1 MKTQNELIGR
11 ILAIT
16 MEIESELQHESYA
29 RIGILLI
36 EREEVIQQLFSQS
49 KQTEQPDAGTMAML
63 REVLDK
69 DQTNRHVIL
78 HALTE
83 IKRTLNQVDKVRE
96 YTVA

>member
-16 MEIESELQHESYA
+16 MEIEKELQQESYS
-29 RIGILLI
+29 RIGVLLI
-36 EREEVIQQLFSQS
+36 EREEAIQQLFSQFDQQ
-49 KQTEQPDAGTMAML
+49 KQPEDATMIML

-69 DQTNRHVIL
+69 DQANRHVIQ

-83 IKRTLNQVDKVRE
+83 IRRTLAQVEKVRE
-96 YTVA
+96 YTV

>member
-16 MEIESELQHESYA
+16 IEIEAELKQESYA
-29 RIGILLI
+29 RIGVLLI
-36 EREEVIQQLFSQS
+36 EREEVIQQLFSQFDPE
-49 KQTEQPDAGTMAML
+49 KRPEDATMAML

-69 DQTNRHVIL
+69 DQTNRHVIQ

-83 IKRTLNQVDKVRE
+83 IKRTMTQVEKVRE
-96 YTVA
+96 YTV

>member
-16 MEIESELQHESYA
+16 MEIETELHHESYA
-29 RIGILLI
+29 RIGVLLI
-36 EREEVIQQLFSQS
+36 EREEVIQQLFSLFDQS
-49 KQTEQPDAGTMAML
+49 NQPENATMVML

-69 DQTNRHVIL
+69 DQTNRHVIQ

-83 IKRTLNQVDKVRE
+83 IKRTLSQVDKIQE
-96 YTVA
+96 YTVS